1 MANLMDKHA
10 LQTPGEV
17 LAAARRQR
25 SLTVAQVAEKTK
37 IPPAMVAAVEADEYH
52 KISGPIYVRS
62 FLRTI
67 AEAVGAD
74 AERVLEL
81 YAGMA
86 GQEGGSGAGEAQV
99 WDAEEVVVQRLGFN
113 WQPWMLYV
121 AAAVVL
127 VVALGFLL
135 RGCGGEPAATDHGRP
150 AAVSET
156 AATVPDSV
164 AGAAAPPPAETGQA
178 AAVVPCR
185 TEAEEVVFEAAAVGD
200 LVLAVESGQ
209 VVNVS
214 VRADGQHEFLGA
226 DWSGDGRG
234 IPDLPDG
241 GIVPGRVYRCGGKFI
256 VYWHAAD
263 HFGLKLGDPAGVS
276 VFLQG
281 RPYSLAG
288 VAAGQEIILDRHSID
303 R

>member
-1 MANLMDKHA
+1 MMDKHA

-17 LAAARRQR
+17 LSAARRQR

-37 IPPAMVAAVEADEYH
+37 IPPAMVAAVEADEYQ

-67 AEAVGAD
+67 AQAVGAD
-74 AERVLEL
+74 AERILEL

-86 GQEGGSGAGEAQV
+86 GQEGGSGAGEAQI
-99 WDAEEVVVQRLGFN
+99 WDSEEVVVQRLGFS

-121 AAAVVL
+121 AVALVV
-127 VVALGFLL
+127 VVALGLFL
-135 RGCGGEPAATDHGRP
+135 RGCGGESSSVDQGSTAVVAEPAATGT
-150 AAVSET
+150 VS
-156 AATVPDSV
+156 DSLA
-164 AGAAAPPPAETGQA
+164 AGAAVPATETERAPA
-178 AAVVPCR
+178 AVPCR
-185 TEAEEVVFEAAAVGD
+185 TGVEEVVFATAAEGD
-200 LVLAVESGQ
+200 LVLAVEADQ

-214 VRADGQHEFLGA
+214 VRTDGHREFLGA
-226 DWSGDGRG
+226 DWSGGGQG
-234 IPDLPDG
+234 IPDLPDS

-263 HFGLKLGDPAGVS
+263 HFGLKLGDPAGVA